1 MPTEKPWP
9 IEAYLAERLEAAIPK
24 AGLTLSEGARIDV
37 EVPREPEHGDWA
49 TPVALTLAKTARRPP
64 RQVAETLRDVLVKEI
79 ERDVVSSIE
88 IAGAGFINFRLAPAW
103 LTANLTRILENPGV
117 YGSSPV
123 GRGEKIL
130 IEYVSANPTGPLNVV
145 NARAASIGDAL
156 IRILNAAGYEARG
169 EFYANDWGLQAELF
183 GASIETRFQERLGLP
198 ASPLPEEGYAGAY
211 VAEVARTVPEQDGRS
226 WLGLP
231 ERERRLRF
239 AGWGI
244 DRMLER
250 QKVDLDRFGARMDRW
265 FRESELHRGG
275 AVEKARARLGERGMT
290 ETRDGALWFRS
301 TEFGDQEDRV
311 IVRTNGEPTYFLAD
325 AAYHHDKF
333 SRGFDRLIDLLG
345 PDHHGHVQRMQGVIE
360 ALGWPRERFEVILI
374 QWVRLLRGG
383 EPVKMSKR
391 AGEFITLEDLVQEVG
406 VDAARFFFLMRR
418 AESPLDFDLELAV
431 KRSEDNP
438 VYYVQYAHARIVHVL
453 EYATSQGVPEP
464 SLAAARPDLL
474 HEAET
479 LTLLRGLAGFPSL
492 VAAAARHREPHRI
505 PMYLKD
511 LAARFH
517 SFYHVH
523 RVVGP
528 DAAVTAA
535 RLLLTRATGV
545 VFRRGLELLGVSA
558 PESM

>member
-9 IEAYLAERLEAAIPK
+9 IEAYLAELLEAAIPK
-24 AGLTLSEGARIDV
+24 AGFTLPEGARIDV

-64 RQVAETLRDVLVKEI
+64 HQVAEALRDALAL
-79 ERDVVSSIE
+79 ERDIVSSVE

-103 LTANLTRILENPGV
+103 LAANLRRILDNPDA
-117 YGSSPV
+117 YGTSSA

-145 NARAASIGDAL
+145 SARAASLGDAL
-156 IRILNAAGYEARG
+156 IRILNAAGYVARG

-183 GASIETRFQERLGLP
+183 GASIESRFQERLGLP
-198 ASPLPEEGYAGAY
+198 AAPIPEEGYAGAY
-211 VAEVARTVPEQDGRS
+211 VADVASTVPEREGRS
-226 WLGLP
+226 WLDLP

-244 DRMLER
+244 DRMLQR
-250 QKVDLDRFGARMDRW
+250 QKQDLDRFGARMDRW
-265 FRESELHRGG
+265 FRESELHKGG
-275 AVEKARARLGERGMT
+275 AVEKVRQRLGERGVT
-290 ETRDGALWFRS
+290 DTKDGALWFRS
-301 TEFGDQEDRV
+301 SAFGDQEDRV
-311 IVRTNGEPTYFLAD
+311 LVRSNGEPTYFLAD

-333 SRGFDRLIDLLG
+333 SRGFHRLIDLLG
-345 PDHHGHVQRMQGVIE
+345 PDHHGHVQRMQGVLE
-360 ALGWPRERFEVILI
+360 ALGWPRDRFVVILI

-391 AGEFITLEDLVQEVG
+391 AGEFITLEDLVNEVG

-453 EYATSQGVPEP
+453 EYARSQGVPEP
-464 SLAAARPDLL
+464 GLDAARPDLL
-474 HEAET
+474 HEPET

-511 LAARFH
+511 LAAKFH

-545 VFRRGLELLGVSA
+545 VFRRGLHLLGVSA

>member
-1 MPTEKPWP
+1 MPAEKPWP
-9 IEAYLAERLEAAIPK
+9 IEAHLAERIEKAIAR
-24 AGLTLSEGARIDV
+24 AGLTLPEGARIDV

-49 TPVALTLAKTARRPP
+49 TPIALTLAKSARKPP
-64 RQVAETLRDVLVKEI
+64 RQVAEALREALELTP
-79 ERDVVSSIE
+79 DVVSAVE
-88 IAGAGFINFRLAPAW
+88 IAGPGFLNFRLAPAW
-103 LTANLTRILENPGV
+103 LAGSLTRILGDPDR
-117 YGSSPV
+117 YGASSA

-145 NARAASIGDAL
+145 SARAASIGDAL

-183 GASIETRFQERLGLP
+183 GASIETRFLERLGLP
-198 ASPLPEEGYAGAY
+198 APPIPEQGYAGGY
-211 VAEVARTVPEQDGRS
+211 VADVAATVAEAEGRA
-226 WLGLP
+226 WLLMP
-231 ERERRLRF
+231 ERERRLQF

-244 DRMLER
+244 ARMLER
-250 QKVDLDRFGARMDRW
+250 QKQDLDRFGARMDRW

-275 AVEKARARLGERGMT
+275 AVEKTKARLLARGLT
-290 ETRDGALWFRS
+290 ETKDGALWFKS
-301 TEFGDQEDRV
+301 TAFGDQEDRV
-311 IVRTNGEPTYFLAD
+311 IVRSNGEPTYFLAD

-333 SRGFDRLIDLLG
+333 ERGFDRVIDLLG
-345 PDHHGHVQRMQGVIE
+345 PDHHGHVQRMQGVVE
-360 ALGWPRERFEVILI
+360 ALGWPKDHFEVILI

-391 AGEFITLEDLVQEVG
+391 AGEFVTLHDLVEEVG

-438 VYYVQYAHARIVHVL
+438 VYYVQYAHARIAHVL
-453 EYATSQGVPEP
+453 DYARQQGIPEP
-464 SLAAARPDLL
+464 GLEAARHELL
-474 HEAET
+474 HEPET

-492 VAAAARHREPHRI
+492 VAAAARFREPHRI
-505 PMYLKD
+505 PMYLKE
-511 LAARFH
+511 LAAKFH
-517 SFYHVH
+517 SFYHHH

-528 DAAVTAA
+528 DASVTAA

-545 VFRRGLELLGVSA
+545 VFRRGLALLGVSA

>member
-1 MPTEKPWP
+1 MPAEKPWP
-9 IEAYLAERLEAAIPK
+9 IEAHLTERIEKAIAR
-24 AGLTLSEGARIDV
+24 AGLTLPEGARIDV

-49 TPVALTLAKTARRPP
+49 TPIALTLAKTARKPP
-64 RQVAETLRDVLVKEI
+64 RQVAEALREALELAP
-79 ERDVVSSIE
+79 DVVSAVE
-88 IAGAGFINFRLAPAW
+88 IAGPGFLNFRLAPAW
-103 LTANLTRILENPGV
+103 LAGNLTRILGDPEH
-117 YGSSPV
+117 YGASAA

-130 IEYVSANPTGPLNVV
+130 VEYVSANPTGPLNVV
-145 NARAASIGDAL
+145 SARAASIGDAL
-156 IRILNAAGYEARG
+156 IRIMNAAGYEARG

-183 GASIETRFQERLGLP
+183 GASIESRFAERLGLEARP
-198 ASPLPEEGYAGAY
+198 IPEEGYAGAY
-211 VAEVARTVPEQDGRS
+211 VADVAATVPEAEGRA
-226 WLGLP
+226 WLDLP
-231 ERERRLRF
+231 ERERRLQF

-244 DRMLER
+244 ARMLER
-250 QKVDLDRFGARMDRW
+250 QKQDLDRFGARMDRW

-275 AVEKARARLGERGMT
+275 FVEKTRAQLLTRGLT
-290 ETRDGALWFRS
+290 ETKDGALWFKS
-301 TEFGDQEDRV
+301 TAFGDQEDRV
-311 IVRTNGEPTYFLAD
+311 IVRSNGEPTYFLAD

-333 SRGFDRLIDLLG
+333 SRGFDRVIDLLG
-345 PDHHGHVQRMQGVIE
+345 PDHHGHVQRMQGVVE
-360 ALGWPRERFEVILI
+360 ALGWPKEHFEVILI

-391 AGEFITLEDLVQEVG
+391 AGEFVTLEDLVEEVG

-438 VYYVQYAHARIVHVL
+438 VYYVQYAHARIAHVL
-453 EYATSQGVPEP
+453 DYARQQGIPEP
-464 SLAAARPDLL
+464 GLEAARHELL

-492 VAAAARHREPHRI
+492 VAASARNREPHRI
-505 PMYLKD
+505 PMYLKE
-511 LAARFH
+511 LAAKFH
-517 SFYHVH
+517 SFYHHH

-528 DAAVTAA
+528 DASVTAA

-545 VFRRGLELLGVSA
+545 VFRRGLALLGVSA

>member
-1 MPTEKPWP
+1 M
-9 IEAYLAERLEAAIPK
+9 
-24 AGLTLSEGARIDV
+24 
-37 EVPREPEHGDWA
+37 
-49 TPVALTLAKTARRPP
+49 
-64 RQVAETLRDVLVKEI
+64 
-79 ERDVVSSIE
+79 
-88 IAGAGFINFRLAPAW
+88 
-103 LTANLTRILENPGV
+103 
-117 YGSSPV
+117 
-123 GRGEKIL
+123 
-130 IEYVSANPTGPLNVV
+130 
-145 NARAASIGDAL
+145 
-156 IRILNAAGYEARG
+156 
-169 EFYANDWGLQAELF
+169 
-183 GASIETRFQERLGLP
+183 
-198 ASPLPEEGYAGAY
+198 
-211 VAEVARTVPEQDGRS
+211 
-226 WLGLP
+226 
-231 ERERRLRF
+231 
-239 AGWGI
+239 
-244 DRMLER
+244 
-250 QKVDLDRFGARMDRW
+250 
-265 FRESELHRGG
+265 
-275 AVEKARARLGERGMT
+275 
-290 ETRDGALWFRS
+290 
-301 TEFGDQEDRV
+301 
-311 IVRTNGEPTYFLAD
+311 
-325 AAYHHDKF
+325 
-333 SRGFDRLIDLLG
+333 
-345 PDHHGHVQRMQGVIE
+345 IE

>member
-1 MPTEKPWP
+1 MPAEKPWP
-9 IEAYLAERLEAAIPK
+9 IEAYLAERLEEAIAR
-24 AGLTLSEGARIDV
+24 AGLALPDGARIDV
-37 EVPREPEHGDWA
+37 EVPREPGHGDWA
-49 TPVALTLAKTARRPP
+49 TPVALSLAKTARKPP
-64 RQVAETLRDVLVKEI
+64 RQVAETLRDAIEI
-79 ERDVVSSIE
+79 DPDVVSGVE
-88 IAGAGFINFRLAPAW
+88 IAGAGFLNFRLAPAW
-103 LTANLTRILENPGV
+103 LASNLSRILAGPDT
-117 YGSSPV
+117 YGTSAA

-145 NARAASIGDAL
+145 SARAASIGDAL

-183 GASIETRFQERLGLP
+183 GASIESRFAERLGLP
-198 ASPLPEEGYAGAY
+198 APPIPEEGYAGAY
-211 VAEVARTVPEQDGRS
+211 VADVAATVPEPEGRA
-226 WLGLP
+226 WLKLA

-265 FRESELHRGG
+265 FRESELHKGG
-275 AVEKARARLGERGMT
+275 LVERARLRLGERGMT
-290 ETRDGALWFRS
+290 ETKDGALWFRS
-301 TEFGDQEDRV
+301 TAYGDQEDRV
-311 IVRTNGEPTYFLAD
+311 IVRGNGEPTYFLAD

-333 SRGFDRLIDLLG
+333 SRGFDRVIDLLG

-360 ALGWPRERFEVILI
+360 ALGWPRDRFEVILI

-391 AGEFITLEDLVQEVG
+391 AGEFVTLEDLIGEVG

-431 KRSEDNP
+431 KRSEENP
-438 VYYVQYAHARIVHVL
+438 VYYVQYAHARIAHVL
-453 EYATSQGVPEP
+453 EYALAQGVPAPGPE
-464 SLAAARPDLL
+464 SARFDLL
-474 HEAET
+474 QEAET

-505 PMYLKD
+505 PMYLKE
-511 LAARFH
+511 LAAKFH
-517 SFYHVH
+517 AFYHQH

-545 VFRRGLELLGVSA
+545 VFRRGLTLLGVSA

>member
-1 MPTEKPWP
+1 MPVEKPWP
-9 IEAYLAERLEAAIPK
+9 IEAHLAERLERAIER
-24 AGLTLSEGARIDV
+24 AGLHLPDGARIDV
-37 EVPREPEHGDWA
+37 EVPREPDHGDWA

-64 RQVAETLRDVLVKEI
+64 RAIAETLRDALEI
-79 ERDVVSSIE
+79 ERDVVSSVE
-88 IAGAGFINFRLAPAW
+88 IAGVGFLNFRLAPQW
-103 LTANLTRILENPGV
+103 LASNLSRILGAPDE
-117 YGSSPV
+117 YGTSPV
-123 GRGEKIL
+123 GGGEKIL

-183 GASIETRFQERLGLP
+183 GASIESRFAERLGLP
-198 ASPLPEEGYAGAY
+198 APPIPEQGYAGTY
-211 VAEVARTVPEQDGRS
+211 VAEIASTVTEGEGKG
-226 WLGLP
+226 WLGMP
-231 ERERRLRF
+231 ERERRLAF

-244 DRMLER
+244 DRILDQQKKDLE
-250 QKVDLDRFGARMDRW
+250 RFGARMDRW

-275 AVEKARARLGERGMT
+275 AVEKAKARLLERGLT

-301 TEFGDQEDRV
+301 TAFGDQEDRV

-360 ALGWPRERFEVILI
+360 ALGWPKDRFEVILI

-391 AGEFITLEDLVQEVG
+391 AGEFVTLDDLVEEVG

-438 VYYVQYAHARIVHVL
+438 VYYVQYAHARIAHVL
-453 EYATSQGVPEP
+453 DYARQQGVPEP
-464 SLAAARPDLL
+464 GLESARPDLL

-479 LTLLRGLAGFPSL
+479 LTLLRGLAAFPSL
-492 VAAAARHREPHRI
+492 VAASARHREPHRI
-505 PMYLKD
+505 PMYLKE
-511 LAARFH
+511 LAAKFH
-517 SFYHVH
+517 SFYHHH

-545 VFRRGLELLGVSA
+545 VFRRGLTLLGVSA

>member
-9 IEAYLAERLEAAIPK
+9 IETYLAERLEQAI
-24 AGLTLSEGARIDV
+24 ARTGLTLPEGARIDV

-49 TPVALTLAKTARRPP
+49 TPVALTLAKTARKAP
-64 RQVAETLRDVLVKEI
+64 RQVAETLRDALEI
-79 ERDVVSSIE
+79 ERDVVSSVE
-88 IAGAGFINFRLAPAW
+88 IAGAGFLNFRLAPAW
-103 LTANLTRILENPGV
+103 LASNLSRVLTSANT
-117 YGSSPV
+117 YGSSSV

-183 GASIETRFQERLGLP
+183 GASIESRFAERLGLP
-198 ASPLPEEGYAGAY
+198 APALPEEGYAGAY
-211 VAEVARTVPEQDGRS
+211 VTDLAAI
-226 WLGLP
+226 LP
-231 ERERRLRF
+231 EPEGRAWLALEERDRRLRF

-250 QKVDLDRFGARMDRW
+250 QKQDLGSFGARMDRW
-265 FRESELHRGG
+265 FRESELHREG
-275 AVEKARARLGERGMT
+275 AVEKARARLVERGLT

-301 TEFGDQEDRV
+301 TAFGDQEDRV
-311 IVRTNGEPTYFLAD
+311 IVRTNGEPTYFLSD
-325 AAYHHDKF
+325 AAYHDDKF

-360 ALGWPRERFEVILI
+360 ALGWPRDRFEVILI

-391 AGEFITLEDLVQEVG
+391 SGEFVTLEDLIGEVG

-431 KRSEDNP
+431 KRSEENP
-438 VYYVQYAHARIVHVL
+438 VYYVQYAHA
-453 EYATSQGVPEP
+453 
-464 SLAAARPDLL
+464 
-474 HEAET
+474 
-479 LTLLRGLAGFPSL
+479 
-492 VAAAARHREPHRI
+492 
-505 PMYLKD
+505 
-511 LAARFH
+511 
-517 SFYHVH
+517 
-523 RVVGP
+523 
-528 DAAVTAA
+528 
-535 RLLLTRATGV
+535 
-545 VFRRGLELLGVSA
+545 
-558 PESM
+558 

>member
-9 IEAYLAERLEAAIPK
+9 IEAYLADRLEQAIAR
-24 AGLTLSEGARIDV
+24 AGLTLPEGARIDV

-49 TPVALTLAKTARRPP
+49 TPVALTLAKTARKQP
-64 RQVAETLRDVLVKEI
+64 RLVAETLRESLEV
-79 ERDVVSSIE
+79 ERDVVSSVE
-88 IAGAGFINFRLAPAW
+88 IAGAGFLNFRLAPAW
-103 LTANLTRILENPGV
+103 LVSNLSRILTNPDA
-117 YGSSPV
+117 YGTSPA

-183 GASIETRFQERLGLP
+183 GASIESRFLAKLGLP
-198 ASPLPEEGYAGAY
+198 APPIPEEGYAGAY
-211 VAEVARTVPEQDGRS
+211 VADIAATVPEAEGRA
-226 WLGLP
+226 WLALA

-244 DRMLER
+244 DRVVER
-250 QKVDLDRFGARMDRW
+250 QKQDLERFGARMDRW

-275 AVEKARARLGERGMT
+275 AVEKARARLLASGLT
-290 ETRDGALWFRS
+290 ETRDGALWFKS
-301 TEFGDQEDRV
+301 TAFGDQEDRV

-360 ALGWPRERFEVILI
+360 ALGWPRDRFEVILI

-391 AGEFITLEDLVQEVG
+391 SGEFVTLEDLIGEVG

-438 VYYVQYAHARIVHVL
+438 VYYVQYAHARIAHVL
-453 EYATSQGVPEP
+453 DYARQQGVPEP
-464 SLAAARPDLL
+464 GLESARPDLL

-505 PMYLKD
+505 PMYLKE
-511 LAARFH
+511 LAATFH
-517 SFYHVH
+517 SFYHQH

-545 VFRRGLELLGVSA
+545 VFRRGLTLLGVSA

>member
-24 AGLTLSEGARIDV
+24 AGLMLPEGARIDV

-453 EYATSQGVPEP
+453 EYAASQGVPEP

>member
-1 MPTEKPWP
+1 V
-9 IEAYLAERLEAAIPK
+9 AA
-24 AGLTLSEGARIDV
+24 T
-37 EVPREPEHGDWA
+37 
-49 TPVALTLAKTARRPP
+49 
-64 RQVAETLRDVLVKEI
+64 VAE
-79 ERDVVSSIE
+79 
-88 IAGAGFINFRLAPAW
+88 
-103 LTANLTRILENPGV
+103 
-117 YGSSPV
+117 
-123 GRGEKIL
+123 
-130 IEYVSANPTGPLNVV
+130 
-145 NARAASIGDAL
+145 
-156 IRILNAAGYEARG
+156 
-169 EFYANDWGLQAELF
+169 AE
-183 GASIETRFQERLGLP
+183 
-198 ASPLPEEGYAGAY
+198 
-211 VAEVARTVPEQDGRS
+211 GRS
-226 WLGLP
+226 WLKLP

-250 QKVDLDRFGARMDRW
+250 QKRDLAAFGARMDRW
-265 FRESELHRGG
+265 FRESELHQGG
-275 AVEKARARLGERGMT
+275 AVERARARLVERGLT
-290 ETRDGALWFRS
+290 ETKDGALWFRS
-301 TEFGDQEDRV
+301 TAFGDQEDRV

-360 ALGWPRERFEVILI
+360 ALGWPKDRFEVILI

-391 AGEFITLEDLVQEVG
+391 AGEFVTLEDLVQEVG

-438 VYYVQYAHARIVHVL
+438 VYYVQYAHARIAHVL
-453 EYATSQGVPEP
+453 DYARQQGVPEP
-464 SLAAARPDLL
+464 GLESARADLL
-474 HEAET
+474 HEPET

-492 VAAAARHREPHRI
+492 VAATARHREPHRI
-505 PMYLKD
+505 PMYLKE
-511 LAARFH
+511 LAAKFH
-517 SFYHVH
+517 SFYHQH

-545 VFRRGLELLGVSA
+545 VFHRGLELLGVSA

>member
-1 MPTEKPWP
+1 
-9 IEAYLAERLEAAIPK
+9 
-24 AGLTLSEGARIDV
+24 
-37 EVPREPEHGDWA
+37 
-49 TPVALTLAKTARRPP
+49 
-64 RQVAETLRDVLVKEI
+64 
-79 ERDVVSSIE
+79 
-88 IAGAGFINFRLAPAW
+88 
-103 LTANLTRILENPGV
+103 
-117 YGSSPV
+117 
-123 GRGEKIL
+123 
-130 IEYVSANPTGPLNVV
+130 
-145 NARAASIGDAL
+145 
-156 IRILNAAGYEARG
+156 
-169 EFYANDWGLQAELF
+169 
-183 GASIETRFQERLGLP
+183 
-198 ASPLPEEGYAGAY
+198 
-211 VAEVARTVPEQDGRS
+211 
-226 WLGLP
+226 
-231 ERERRLRF
+231 
-239 AGWGI
+239 
-244 DRMLER
+244 MLEQ
-250 QKVDLDRFGARMDRW
+250 QKRDLAAFGARMDRW
-265 FRESELHRGG
+265 FRESELHQGG
-275 AVEKARARLGERGMT
+275 AVEKARARLVERGLT
-290 ETRDGALWFRS
+290 DTKDGALWFRS
-301 TEFGDQEDRV
+301 TAFGDQEDRV

-360 ALGWPRERFEVILI
+360 ALGWPKDRFEVILI

-391 AGEFITLEDLVQEVG
+391 AGEFVTLDDLVEEVG

-438 VYYVQYAHARIVHVL
+438 VYYVQYAHARIAHVL
-453 EYATSQGVPEP
+453 DYARQQGVPEP
-464 SLAAARPDLL
+464 GLASVRPDLL

-505 PMYLKD
+505 PMYLKE
-511 LAARFH
+511 LAAKFH
-517 SFYHVH
+517 SFYHHH

-545 VFRRGLELLGVSA
+545 VFRRGLNLLGVSA

>member
-24 AGLTLSEGARIDV
+24 AGLMLPEGARIDV

-453 EYATSQGVPEP
+453 EYATSHP
-464 SLAAARPDLL
+464 SR
-474 HEAET
+474 
-479 LTLLRGLAGFPSL
+479 
-492 VAAAARHREPHRI
+492 
-505 PMYLKD
+505 
-511 LAARFH
+511 
-517 SFYHVH
+517 
-523 RVVGP
+523 
-528 DAAVTAA
+528 
-535 RLLLTRATGV
+535 
-545 VFRRGLELLGVSA
+545 RRGPISCTRRR
-558 PESM
+558 P

>member
-1 MPTEKPWP
+1 
-9 IEAYLAERLEAAIPK
+9 
-24 AGLTLSEGARIDV
+24 
-37 EVPREPEHGDWA
+37 
-49 TPVALTLAKTARRPP
+49 
-64 RQVAETLRDVLVKEI
+64 
-79 ERDVVSSIE
+79 VVSGVE
-88 IAGAGFINFRLAPAW
+88 IAGAGFLNFRLATAW
-103 LTANLTRILENPGV
+103 LASNLGRILSAPDT
-117 YGSSPV
+117 YGRSAV

-183 GASIETRFQERLGLP
+183 GASIGSRFAERVGVP
-198 ASPLPEEGYAGAY
+198 APPIPEEGYAGSYVTDVAAT
-211 VAEVARTVPEQDGRS
+211 VAEAEGRS
-226 WLGLP
+226 WLTLP

-250 QKVDLDRFGARMDRW
+250 QKRDLERFGARMDRW
-265 FRESELHRGG
+265 FRESELHQGG
-275 AVEKARARLGERGMT
+275 AVEKARTRLVERGLT
-290 ETRDGALWFRS
+290 DTRDGALWFRS
-301 TEFGDQEDRV
+301 TAFGDQEDRV

-360 ALGWPRERFEVILI
+360 ALGWPKDHFEVILI

-391 AGEFITLEDLVQEVG
+391 AGEFVTLEDLVQEVG

-438 VYYVQYAHARIVHVL
+438 VYYVQYAHARIAHVL
-453 EYATSQGVPEP
+453 DYARQQGVPEP
-464 SLAAARPDLL
+464 GPEAARADLL
-474 HEAET
+474 HEPET
-479 LTLLRGLAGFPSL
+479 LILLRGLAGFPSL
-492 VAAAARHREPHRI
+492 VAATARHREPHRI
-505 PMYLKD
+505 PMYLKE
-511 LAARFH
+511 LAAKFH
-517 SFYHVH
+517 SFYHQH

>member
-1 MPTEKPWP
+1 MPAEKSWP
-9 IEAYLAERLEAAIPK
+9 IEAHLSERLAQAIERS
-24 AGLTLSEGARIDV
+24 GLTLPEGARIDV

-49 TPVALTLAKTARRPP
+49 TPVALTLAKSARQPP
-64 RQVAETLRDVLVKEI
+64 RKVAETLRDALLQDL

-88 IAGAGFINFRLAPAW
+88 IAGPGFLNFRLAPAW
-103 LTANLTRILENPGV
+103 LASNLARILNAPDS
-117 YGSSPV
+117 YGASPA

-183 GASIETRFQERLGLP
+183 GASIESRFAERVGAP
-198 ASPLPEEGYAGAY
+198 ATPIPEQGYAGEYVTEVAAS
-211 VAEVARTVPEQDGRS
+211 VAESEGRS
-226 WLGLP
+226 WLDLP
-231 ERERRLRF
+231 ERDRRLRF
-239 AGWGI
+239 AAWGI

-250 QKVDLDRFGARMDRW
+250 QKKDLVRFGARMDRW
-265 FRESELHRGG
+265 FRESEVHRGG
-275 AVEKARARLGERGMT
+275 AVERARARLTERGLT

-301 TEFGDQEDRV
+301 TQFGDPEDRV
-311 IVRTNGEPTYFLAD
+311 IVRGNGEPTYFLAD

-333 SRGFDRLIDLLG
+333 TRGFDRLIDLLG

-360 ALGWPRERFEVILI
+360 ALGWSRERFEVILI

-391 AGEFITLEDLVQEVG
+391 AGEFVTLEDLVEEVG

-453 EYATSQGVPEP
+453 DYARQQGIPEP
-464 SLAAARPDLL
+464 GLTAARADLL

-505 PMYLKD
+505 PTYLKE
-511 LAARFH
+511 LAAKFH
-517 SFYHVH
+517 SFYHHH

-535 RLLLTRATGV
+535 RLLLTRATGI
-545 VFRRGLELLGVSA
+545 VFRRGLDLLGVSA

>member
-1 MPTEKPWP
+1 MPDEKPWP
-9 IEAYLAERLEAAIPK
+9 IEAHLAERLERAIER
-24 AGLTLSEGARIDV
+24 AGLDLPEGARIDV

-64 RQVAETLRDVLVKEI
+64 RQVAESLRDALEI
-79 ERDVVSSIE
+79 DRDVVSSVE
-88 IAGAGFINFRLAPAW
+88 IAGAGFLNFRLAPVW
-103 LTANLTRILENPGV
+103 LAENLSRILNDPDR
-117 YGSSPV
+117 YGASAA

-156 IRILNAAGYEARG
+156 IRILNTAGYEARG

-183 GASIETRFQERLGLP
+183 GASIESRFAERLGLP
-198 ASPLPEEGYAGAY
+198 APPIPEEGYAGGYVTEVAAT
-211 VAEVARTVPEQDGRS
+211 VAEDEGRA
-226 WLGLP
+226 WLLLP
-231 ERERRLRF
+231 ERERRLGF
-239 AGWGI
+239 AQFGI
-244 DRMLER
+244 TRMLER
-250 QKVDLDRFGARMDRW
+250 QKKDLERFGARMDRW

-275 AVEKARARLGERGMT
+275 AVEKARARLIERGLT

-301 TEFGDQEDRV
+301 TAFGDQEDRV

-360 ALGWPRERFEVILI
+360 ALGWPKGAFEVILI

-391 AGEFITLEDLVQEVG
+391 AGEFVTLEDLVQEVG

-438 VYYVQYAHARIVHVL
+438 VYYVQYAHARIAHVL
-453 EYATSQGVPEP
+453 EYAVQQGVPVPGLE
-464 SLAAARPDLL
+464 AARADLL

-505 PMYLKD
+505 PMYLKE
-511 LAARFH
+511 LAAKFH
-517 SFYHVH
+517 SFYHHH

-545 VFRRGLELLGVSA
+545 VFRRGLDLLGVSA
-558 PESM
+558 PETM

>member
-1 MPTEKPWP
+1 MPAEKPWP
-9 IEAYLAERLEAAIPK
+9 IEAYLAERLEEAI
-24 AGLTLSEGARIDV
+24 ARSGLTLPEGARIDV
-37 EVPREPEHGDWA
+37 EVPREPDHGDWA
-49 TPVALTLAKTARRPP
+49 TPVALTLAKTARKPP
-64 RQVAETLRDVLVKEI
+64 RQVAETLREALAI
-79 ERDVVSSIE
+79 ESGVVSAVE
-88 IAGAGFINFRLAPAW
+88 IAGAGFLNFRLAPEW
-103 LTANLTRILENPGV
+103 LASNLSRILTSPDG
-117 YGSSPV
+117 YGSSQV
-123 GRGEKIL
+123 GRGEKVL

-145 NARAASIGDAL
+145 SARAASIGDAL
-156 IRILNAAGYEARG
+156 IRILSAAGYEPRG

-183 GASIETRFQERLGLP
+183 GASVESRFAEHLGLP
-198 ASPLPEEGYAGAY
+198 APPIPEQGYAGAY
-211 VAEVARTVPEQDGRS
+211 VADVAATVPEKDGRS
-226 WLGLP
+226 WLGLA

-250 QKVDLDRFGARMDRW
+250 QKQDLDRFGAHMDRW
-265 FRESELHRGG
+265 FRESELHKGG
-275 AVEKARARLGERGMT
+275 LVEKARDRLGERGMT
-290 ETRDGALWFRS
+290 ETREGALWFKS
-301 TEFGDQEDRV
+301 TAFGDQEDRV
-311 IVRTNGEPTYFLAD
+311 IVRSNGEPTYFLAD

-333 SRGFDRLIDLLG
+333 SRGFDRVIDLLG

-360 ALGWPRERFEVILI
+360 ALGWPRDRFEVIVI

-391 AGEFITLEDLVQEVG
+391 AGEFITLEELIDEVG

-418 AESPLDFDLELAV
+418 AESPLDFDMELAV

-438 VYYVQYAHARIVHVL
+438 VYYVQYAHARFAHVL
-453 EYATSQGVPEP
+453 DVAVKQGHPVPGLE
-464 SLAAARPDLL
+464 AARADLL
-474 HEAET
+474 QEAET
-479 LTLLRGLAGFPSL
+479 LTLLRGLAAFPSL

-505 PMYLKD
+505 PTYLKD
-511 LAARFH
+511 LAAKFH
-517 SFYHVH
+517 SFYHQH

-545 VFRRGLELLGVSA
+545 VFRRGLDLLGVSA

>member
-24 AGLTLSEGARIDV
+24 AGLMLPEGARIDV

-103 LTANLTRILENPGV
+103 LTANLARILENPGV